1 MDKQPNN
8 QRCPYRYYKS
18 DEQSNFKG
26 TKNDTMLYL
35 HYSFFNSF
43 VLTHFSLSFS
53 SDGGEGSLISEEGNL
68 HIAVAPLDDILI
80 NQSIDFIKMDIEGA
94 ELLALAGAKK
104 SIEKNRPILAIS
116 YYHKPDDIW
125 KIPLWLSEHCDNY
138 KFYLRQHHYNSFDSV
153 LYAVPVY

>member
-1 MDKQPNN
+1 LFEPDSGNFNDLVKAVSKLNIKSTCIPLGIADN
-8 QRCPYRYYKS
+8 YKI
-18 DEQSNFKG
+18 
-26 TKNDTMLYL
+26 
-35 HYSFFNSF
+35 
-43 VLTHFSLSFS
+43 LSFS